1 MLPNGVEGFVA
12 QVMLNL
18 AGVVQRGFL
27 ADSKAH
33 EQLAEDGMAFVD
45 VGSDAPAF
53 FSQIDMVILVDGY
66 KPAFAHLPQDD
77 GHRRTGIGEVRADV
91 DSVNLILLLR
101 KDIDGFQIVFG
112 GFLNSQILSPRFLR
126 NIVLF

>member
-1 MLPNGVEGFVA
+1 MLPYGIEGFVA

-53 FSQIDMVILVDGY
+53 FSQIDMVILIDSH

-77 GHRRTGIGEVRADV
+77 GHRRAGIGEIRTDV
-91 DSVNLILLLR
+91 DGVNTFCCWER
-101 KDIDGFQIVFG
+101 M
-112 GFLNSQILSPRFLR
+112 
-126 NIVLF
+126 